1 MVPTGTQVL
10 KEEDGPVVK
19 SLTSSSVP
27 LVVEESKLL
36 MLPSQI
42 TTNTL
47 VSDSTEGPTNVP
59 TSVST
64 EVVDVLHQLVIDT
77 AE

>member
-19 SLTSSSVP
+19 SLTSSQVP
-27 LVVEESKLL
+27 LVAEESKLL
-36 MLPSQI
+36 MKPSQI
-42 TTNTL
+42 ITNTH
-47 VSDSTEGPTNVP
+47 VSDSTEGPTRQP

-64 EVVDVLHQLVIDT
+64 EVKDVLHQLVIDT